1 MKIYIS
7 ADMEGVNGVVL
18 KEHVDPAAREYQP
31 ARQWMTAE
39 VNAAIAGAVA
49 AGATEVV
56 VNDSHSNMANLLV
69 DQLHPKA
76 QLVSGPG
83 KPFSMV
89 QDLDDSCAGAFF
101 TGYHASF
108 GTPQAIHDHI
118 YAYSLIESIHVNGQ
132 QVGELGLNAGMAGA
146 YGVPTLLVTGDK
158 ALAGEAR
165 ALMPWVRAVAVK
177 EGRGRLC
184 ARCYP
189 FQETLK
195 AIREEAEQA
204 VRNRKKAKALI
215 FKAPLVLEV
224 RFPKVE
230 MADAAALLP
239 GAERIETK
247 VLRYETAAYPELY
260 RAFLALFR
268 LARSVF

>member
-18 KEHVDPAAREYQP
+18 KEHVDPSAREYQA

-39 VNAAIAGAVA
+39 VNAAIEGAVA
-49 AGATEVV
+49 GGATEVV
-56 VNDSHSNMANLLV
+56 VNDSHGNMANMLL
-69 DQLHPKA
+69 DQLHPRA

-89 QDLDDSCAGAFF
+89 QDLDDSYAGAFF
-101 TGYHASF
+101 TGYHANF
-108 GTPQAIHDHI
+108 GTPQAVLDHI
-118 YAYSLIESIHVNGQ
+118 FAYSIIESVHINGQ
-132 QVGELGLNAGMAGA
+132 LVGELGLNAGMAGSF
-146 YGVPTLLVTGDK
+146 GVPTLLVTGDK
-158 ALAGEAR
+158 ALAGEAKT
-165 ALMPWVRAVAVK
+165 LMPWVLAVAVK

-184 ARCYP
+184 AHCYP

-195 AIREEAEQA
+195 AIKEQA
-204 VRNRKKAKALI
+204 ERAVRERANAKPLV
-215 FKAPLVLEV
+215 FKAPLVLQV

-230 MADAAALLP
+230 MADAASLLP
-239 GAERIETK
+239 GVERIETK
-247 VLRYETAAYPELY
+247 VLRYKTETYPELY
-260 RAFLALFR
+260 RGFLALFR